1 MKNVLVIGFVWPE
14 PNSSAAGS
22 RMMHLLDF
30 FIEKNFRVTFATTA
44 SESVHRADLESKEIK
59 IVSIELNNPSFD
71 VFLEEL
77 KPEIVV
83 FDRFMIEEQFGWR
96 VDAVCPDALKI
107 LDTEDL
113 HFLRKFREAEFKGK
127 TTSSI
132 EDTELAKREIASIY
146 RCDLS
151 LIISEVEIEL
161 LKTKFQVPKD
171 LLHYLPFLSEKCS
184 PENISFFPPFS
195 ERRNFISIGNFRHSP
210 NVDAV
215 LYLKK
220 EIWPLIR
227 KHLPLAEVHIY
238 GAYPSEKITALHDS
252 ENGFLIK
259 GWAKNAGEVV
269 KYSRVSLAPIRF
281 GAGLKGKL
289 IEAMQSG
296 TPNVTT
302 SVGAEGINGKMR
314 WNGFIEDGPEEFAAA
329 AVDLYTTEFKWKKA
343 QGNGYR
349 ILDSRFSIS
358 QHSERFINRINEL
371 QKNLEDHRKNNFTGG
386 MLRHHR
392 VKSTYFLSKFIEMKS
407 KVLEQ
412 Q

>member
-1 MKNVLVIGFVWPE
+1 MKNVLIIGFVWPE

-22 RMMHLLDF
+22 RMMQLLDF
-30 FIEKNFRVTFATTA
+30 FIEKSFTVTFATPA

-59 IVSIELNNPSFD
+59 IVPIELNNPSFD

-96 VDAVCPDALKI
+96 VDTFCPNALKI

-127 TTSSI
+127 NTSSI
-132 EDTELAKREIASIY
+132 EETELAKREIASIY

-151 LIISEVEIEL
+151 LVISEVETEL
-161 LKTKFQVPKD
+161 LKTKFQIPEN
-171 LLHYLPFLSEKCS
+171 LLQYLPFLPEKCT
-184 PENISFFPPFS
+184 PENISFFPSFS
-195 ERRNFISIGNFRHSP
+195 ERRNFISIGNFRHGP

-215 LYLKK
+215 FYLKK
-220 EIWPLIR
+220 EIWPFIR
-227 KHLPLAEVHIY
+227 QQLPRAEVHIY
-238 GAYPSEKITALHDS
+238 GAYPSEKITALHDP

-289 IEAMQSG
+289 IEAMQCG

-302 SVGAEGINGKMR
+302 SIGAEGIYGEMR
-314 WNGFIEDGPEEFAAA
+314 WNGYIEDGPEEFASA
-329 AVDLYTTEFKWKKA
+329 AVDLYITEFKWKKA
-343 QGNGYR
+343 QENGFK
-349 ILDSRFSIS
+349 ILDSRFSVPE
-358 QHSERFINRINEL
+358 HSERFYNRIVEL
-371 QKNLEDHRKNNFTGG
+371 QKNLKEHRKNNFTGG

-392 VKSTYFLSKFIEMKS
+392 VKSTYYLSKFIEMKS
-407 KVLEQ
+407 KVLAQ
-412 Q
+412 